1 MTYGVTS
8 TGFNK
13 KDLDTIKTDIQD
25 DLADETGNPK
35 LNFLD
40 SGVLGQV
47 IGVFGDKLRELW
59 DVALAAYSAAYPD
72 SASGAA
78 LDAVAALTGAIR
90 LPASESEVTL
100 DQLNVDSGVTIPAG
114 SIAAIGSDG
123 ERWVTTAAVTN
134 SGGFQANVSVAAES
148 ENTGPI
154 NGNSGTIDTISTPVA
169 GWKGNVGITGT
180 ATESFNFNNTDLEIY
195 VDEGAKQ
202 TVTFPLP
209 DPFTAA
215 QAASEINSQTTGL
228 TASDVGGQVRIVS
241 DLVGTGSALKFGP
254 VATSPATVLLGLPQ
268 DTLIKGFNSA
278 DATPGTNI
286 ETDPEFRLR
295 REELLRQT
303 GKATVE
309 AIRASLRAL
318 DGVTQA
324 LVLENTT
331 LVTDVDGLP
340 GKSFECVVQ
349 GGVDQEIADD
359 IWDSKPAGIEAH
371 GSTSKTVTDSQG
383 INHTIK
389 FSRPTDVPIYIK
401 LTASVDFAVYPTDGD
416 TQIKTAL
423 VAKMAEQ
430 QVGDDVIAL
439 QFKCVPLDVAGVE
452 DVTIFLIDD
461 IDPPVGTTNVVIAT
475 RELASLDSA
484 DIDVTSVSI

>member
-25 DLADETGNPK
+25 DLVDETGNPK

-40 SGVLGQV
+40 SAVLGQI

-90 LPASESEVTL
+90 LAATESEVTL
-100 DQLNVDSGVTIPAG
+100 DQLNVDSGVTVPAG
-114 SIAAIGSDG
+114 SIVVIGSDG
-123 ERWVTTAAVTN
+123 ERWITQAAVTN
-134 SGGFQANVSVAAES
+134 SGGYQANVSVAAKS

-154 NGNSGTIDTISTPVA
+154 NGNANTIDTISTPVV
-169 GWKGNVGITGT
+169 GWNGNVGITGT
-180 ATESFNFNNTDLEIY
+180 VVESYALASSTLQIY
-195 VDEGAKQ
+195 VDEGALQ
-202 TVTFPLP
+202 GVNFVGP
-209 DPFTAA
+209 DPVS
-215 QAASEINSQTTGL
+215 AASAASQINAQTTGC
-228 TASDVGGQVRIVS
+228 TASDVGGYVRIVS
-241 DLVGTGSALKFGP
+241 DLVGTGSALKFG
-254 VATSPATVLLGLPQ
+254 AASSPATAILGLPG
-268 DTLIKGFNSA
+268 DTLIKGFNST
-278 DATPGTNI
+278 DATPGT
-286 ETDPEFRLR
+286 EVESDPAFRLR

-318 DGVTQA
+318 DNVTQA

-349 GGVDQEIADD
+349 GGTDQAIADD
-359 IWDSKPAGIEAH
+359 IWDTKPAGIEAH

-389 FSRPTDVPIYIK
+389 FSRPTDVPIYIE
-401 LTASVDFAVYPTDGD
+401 LTVAVDFAVYPTDGD
-416 TQIKTAL
+416 TQVKTAL
-423 VAKMAEQ
+423 VTEGSEQ

-439 QFKCVPLDVAGVE
+439 QFKCAPLSVAGVE
-452 DVTIFLIDD
+452 DVTTFKID
-461 IDPPVGTTNVVIAT
+461 IISPPVNTANISIAT
-475 RELASLDSA
+475 RELASFDTA
-484 DIDVTSVSI
+484 RITVTSVSI